1 MGISTIAW
9 GAKVSDLFLDRVKW
23 IVDDLDIG
31 YSLADGTSKLMAC
44 MAWESN
50 ETFEPDVRNMAG
62 SGATGLIQF
71 MPSTAKALG
80 TDVLKLAHMTAE
92 DQLNYVWKY
101 FEPYR
106 GRLKTLGDLYMAIL
120 WPKGVGKPETY
131 VLWAKGNAPTTYRQ
145 NSGLDLNRDGV
156 ITKAEAT
163 AKVAEKLSKGMGP
176 GYVLETLLTP
186 FADEPQEQLTLDP
199 APEPEPEGPMD
210 AKDVLNTVKDT
221 AVRIGVEKGTE
232 LIEQVTEDATHTVT
246 IEAKPKTKV
255 EVAKH
260 AAGSFEAKILAILM
274 VLGPLLADPAF
285 SSKLGAFT
293 TSVARGETSWSA
305 LISLVG
311 VALLVYRNV
320 TPPRN

>member
-9 GAKVSDLFLDRVKW
+9 GTKVSDLFLDRVKW

-31 YSLADGTSKLMAC
+31 YSLSDGCSKLMAC

-50 ETFEPDVRNMAG
+50 ETFSANVRNMAG

-71 MPSTAKALG
+71 MPSTAKGLG
-80 TDVLKLAHMTAE
+80 TDVHRLAAMTPE

-131 VLWAKGNAPTTYRQ
+131 VLWSKGDAPTTYRQ

-163 AKVAEKLSKGMGP
+163 AKVAQKLSKGMGP

-186 FADEPQEQLTLDP
+186 FTEEASEQLTLP
-199 APEPEPEGPMD
+199 AEPDVVPVYEKAPADISEYVGNAKSPELVQ
-210 AKDVLNTVKDT
+210 ATV
-221 AVRIGVEKGTE
+221 A
-232 LIEQVTEDATHTVT
+232 TEDYVSTV
-246 IEAKPKTKV
+246 EAKPRTKV
-255 EVAKH
+255 DVAKH
-260 AAGSFEAKILAILM
+260 AASGIEAKIVAVLMILGS
-274 VLGPLLADPAF
+274 LFANPDFAA
-285 SSKLGAFT
+285 KLGAFT
-293 TSVARGETSWSA
+293 TGVARGDASWSA
-305 LISLVG
+305 LLSLVG
-311 VALLVYRNV
+311 VALLVYRN
-320 TPPRN
+320 TSPPRT